1 MVNYNNY
8 YSELDWLKSQKYY
21 HGTSSNV
28 EIKDGILLPSM
39 FSKNIR
45 EQSLNQVY
53 VTSSYSSAKKYAYK
67 AAKKFGGDP
76 IVYEVEPDFDSL
88 VNRVDFEF
96 ICDFATI
103 IKEA

>member
-1 MVNYNNY
+1 MNFNSY

-21 HGTSSNV
+21 HGSSSNV
-28 EIKDGILLPSM
+28 KIKDNTLLPSLQTG
-39 FSKNIR
+39 NIR
-45 EQSLNQVY
+45 EQSLGQVY
-53 VTSSYSSAKKYAYK
+53 VTTSYGSAKKYSYK
-67 AAKKFGGDP
+67 AANKFGGEP

-88 VNRVDFEF
+88 VHRVDCEY